1 MNADIRRGKAGCLP
15 AFVGG
20 YRRLQLV
27 LQFLLLLA
35 AAGGLRAGTALVQEG
50 YEHFY
55 NLEYPEAIA
64 DFERAIVQ
72 APQDPEMHN
81 HLAQVLVFQ
90 EMYRDGALESELVSG
105 NNSFLRRPKLNPTPE
120 MERQFLSELGKAMD
134 LAQARLDKNPKD
146 TGAMYALGISHGLR
160 ANYYWLVKKAWR
172 DSLKDATAARLLHNQ
187 ISELEPGNVDARL
200 VQGLHDYL
208 VGSLPWHYR
217 MLGMLVGIHGDKEKG
232 IRTIQEVARDGKDN
246 RLDAEIFLCAL
257 YRRENQ
263 AARAVPLVQDLIGRF
278 PRNYLLRLEL
288 SQMYS
293 MAGDGKQAL
302 AAVGEV
308 ERLKTSHAA
317 GYDRVP
323 WEKIWFQE
331 GIIQFWYR
339 DLNGALENLQK
350 VAGAGDN
357 VDLNTGVQ
365 VRLRIGQIYDLTGR
379 RALAVAEYRKTIAYA
394 PDADAA
400 VEAKRYLGSPYKR

>member
-1 MNADIRRGKAGCLP
+1 MKRALF
-15 AFVGG
+15 FV
-20 YRRLQLV
+20 LLV
-27 LQFLLLLA
+27 T
-35 AAGGLRAGTALVQEG
+35 AGGLRAESALVEEG
-50 YEHFY
+50 YDHFY

-64 DFERAIVQ
+64 DFERAIAQ
-72 APQDPEMHN
+72 APQDPELHN
-81 HLAQVLVFQ
+81 HLAQTLVFQ

-105 NNSFLRRPKLNPTPE
+105 NNSFLRRPKLNPTPD
-120 MERQFLSELGKAMD
+120 MERRFLGELGKAMD
-134 LAQARLDKNPKD
+134 LAQARLAKNPKD

-160 ANYYWLVKKAWR
+160 SNYYWLVKKAWR
-172 DSLKDATAARLLHNQ
+172 DSLKDATAARLLHNR

-208 VGSLPWHYR
+208 VGSLPWHWR
-217 MLGMLVGIHGDKEKG
+217 MLGVLVGIHGDKEKG

-263 AARAVPLVQDLIGRF
+263 TARAVPLVEDLIRRF

-293 MAGDGKQAL
+293 MAGDGKRAL
-302 AAVGEV
+302 EAAEEVG
-308 ERLKTSHAA
+308 RLKASHAA

-331 GIIQFWYR
+331 GTIQFWYR
-339 DLNGALENLQK
+339 DLNGAMENLQK
-350 VAGAGDN
+350 VAGAGEN

-365 VRLRIGQIYDLTGR
+365 ARLRIGQIYDLTGR
-379 RALAVAEYRKTIAYA
+379 RALAVVEYRKAMAYA
-394 PDADAA
+394 PEADAA
-400 VEAKRYLGSPYKR
+400 SEAKRYLGMPYKR